1 MKCHSCNNGTTGP
14 DAAAAALV
22 LLYYMEI
29 SDLLFIKCH
38 NIEIFINAAQWFCN
52 IIVWLKMVQVTNKH
66 VSPSIKAV
74 SQIHMKIII
83 SKKFIHSKIQL
94 DYHQY
99 N

>member
-38 NIEIFINAAQWFCN
+38 NIEIFINAAQ
-52 IIVWLKMVQVTNKH
+52 
-66 VSPSIKAV
+66 
-74 SQIHMKIII
+74 
-83 SKKFIHSKIQL
+83 
-94 DYHQY
+94 
-99 N
+99 